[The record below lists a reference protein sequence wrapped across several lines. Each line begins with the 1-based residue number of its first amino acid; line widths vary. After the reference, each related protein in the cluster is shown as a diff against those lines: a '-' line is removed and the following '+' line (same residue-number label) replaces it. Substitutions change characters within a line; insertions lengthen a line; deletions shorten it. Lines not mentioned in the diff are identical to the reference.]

1 MYKSKSRSSL
11 YKLVLGILLGSFG
24 CGGSE
29 SDLTSA
35 SLMEPEDFIE
45 TYVALRTA
53 HLASEDGEVTQEVRS
68 RVLDRQGILEEDLI
82 AFVETYGENLT
93 LMREIWDEIELR
105 LENKVLSQEDL
116 TH

>member
-1 MYKSKSRSSL
+1 MYKSKPRSSL
-11 YKLVLGILLGSFG
+11 YKLVFGILLSSFG

-53 HLASEDGEVTQEVRS
+53 HLASEDGEVTQEIRS
-68 RVLDRQGILEEDLI
+68 RVLDRQGILEEDLV
-82 AFVETYGENLT
+82 AFVETYGDNLI

-116 TH
+116 NY

>member
-1 MYKSKSRSSL
+1 MYKSKPRSSL
-11 YKLVLGILLGSFG
+11 YKLVFGILLSSFG

-53 HLASEDGEVTQEVRS
+53 HVSSEDLVLSEEIRS
-68 RVLDRQGILEEDLI
+68 SGLDRIGI
-82 AFVETYGENLT
+82 
-93 LMREIWDEIELR
+93 
-105 LENKVLSQEDL
+105 
-116 TH
+116 